1 MEIYWITVL
10 WLNGLFEFSE
20 EKMNVYFNNTVT
32 RHVIPFRASPN
43 MFRCLNKNRSVSN
56 SLNFVLVIC

>member
-10 WLNGLFEFSE
+10 WLNGLFEFNE

-43 MFRCLNKNRSVSN
+43 MFRSLNKNRSVSN